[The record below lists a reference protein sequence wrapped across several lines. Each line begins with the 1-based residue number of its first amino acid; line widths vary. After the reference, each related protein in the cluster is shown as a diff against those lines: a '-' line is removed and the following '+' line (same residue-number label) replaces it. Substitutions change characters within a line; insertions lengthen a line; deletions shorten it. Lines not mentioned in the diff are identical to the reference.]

1 MGSRVLVVADDLSG
15 AGDSGVPFALREMRT
30 LLALE
35 DIGDAEVFVADTDS
49 RHVAPQTAAERV
61 AAVLRD
67 HADGRVVFKK
77 VDSTLRGNLAAEVGE
92 LVAHADGAGVLVCPA
107 APAMGRTV
115 LGGVVHVNGVPLHH
129 TEAWAAEPGQPPAD
143 IASALEPLT
152 VKHVALAS
160 IRGDVRALRE
170 RLSALLAEADVVV
183 CDAVA
188 ECDLHAVVS
197 AGMAAPRQP
206 RWVGAAGLADAL
218 AEHLRPGREVEPPK
232 PVHGHA
238 LTVVGSASGVAR
250 EQAEFLAEHVPHVRR
265 LPVRNL
271 LDANAA
277 ALARMSEQV
286 RDALET
292 GDVVVTVDG
301 PVDPSVARRLNT
313 ALAEVCAPAASGA
326 SLLVLTGGETAR
338 AVLSRRG
345 VTGLR
350 LLNELEPGVVLAR
363 TEPHPGHVITKA
375 GGFGTRETLHR
386 AISAVRARVRDR
398 VRDRVLC

>member
-1 MGSRVLVVADDLSG
+1 M
-15 AGDSGVPFALREMRT
+15 
-30 LLALE
+30 
-35 DIGDAEVFVADTDS
+35 
-49 RHVAPQTAAERV
+49 
-61 AAVLRD
+61 
-67 HADGRVVFKK
+67 
-77 VDSTLRGNLAAEVGE
+77 
-92 LVAHADGAGVLVCPA
+92 
-107 APAMGRTV
+107 
-115 LGGVVHVNGVPLHH
+115 
-129 TEAWAAEPGQPPAD
+129 
-143 IASALEPLT
+143 
-152 VKHVALAS
+152 
-160 IRGDVRALRE
+160 
-170 RLSALLAEADVVV
+170 
-183 CDAVA
+183 
-188 ECDLHAVVS
+188 
-197 AGMAAPRQP
+197 
-206 RWVGAAGLADAL
+206 
-218 AEHLRPGREVEPPK
+218 
-232 PVHGHA
+232 
-238 LTVVGSASGVAR
+238 
-250 EQAEFLAEHVPHVRR
+250 
-265 LPVRNL
+265 
-271 LDANAA
+271 
-277 ALARMSEQV
+277 